1 MFLIGFPLLIIPF
14 AIYNIIVYIMPD
26 LKLGEPLF
34 SVGMISGAT
43 MQFSISDLLL
53 ILAILL
59 LFVEVLKATRIG
71 MRSIVD
77 HMLSLVLFVVM
88 IVEFLMS
95 TKAATSTFLLL
106 TVMCFVDVI
115 SGFSITIRA
124 ARRDIAIDSAERF
137 S

>member
-14 AIYNIIVYIMPD
+14 AIYNMIVYLTPGWN
-26 LKLGEPLF
+26 LKETLF
-34 SVGMISGAT
+34 SVRMLSGAD
-43 MQFSISDLLL
+43 MGFSLSDLLL
-53 ILAILL
+53 MFAVLL

-71 MRSIVD
+71 MRSIID
-77 HMLSLVLFVVM
+77 HMLSLLLFIVM
-88 IVEFLMS
+88 MAEFLMS

-115 SGFSITIRA
+115 GGFSITIRA

>member
-88 IVEFLMS
+88 MVEFLMS
-95 TKAATSTFLLL
+95 TRAATSTFLLL

-137 S
+137 T

>member
-14 AIYNIIVYIMPD
+14 AIYNMIVYLTPGWN
-26 LKLGEPLF
+26 LKETLF
-34 SVGMISGAT
+34 SVRMLSGAD
-43 MQFSISDLLL
+43 MGFSLSDLLL
-53 ILAILL
+53 MFAVLL

-71 MRSIVD
+71 MRSIID
-77 HMLSLVLFVVM
+77 HMLSLLLFIVM
-88 IVEFLMS
+88 MAEFLMS

-106 TVMCFVDVI
+106 TVMCLVDVI
-115 SGFSITIRA
+115 GGFSITIRA